1 MKIITSR
8 LSGDQA
14 AKGIIGFEGSDEDT
28 AYACASMFALIL
40 ADDIETQNVFRQLS
54 IIDGSNVDEIMA
66 GME

>member
-1 MKIITSR
+1 MKTISRR

-28 AYACASMFALIL
+28 ANACASMFALIL
-40 ADDIETQNVFRQLS
+40 VDDIETQNVFRQLS
-54 IIDGSNVDEIMA
+54 VIDGSNVDEIMA